1 MRDLLLAVPSRGRP
15 QNVTRLRDAMRGTC
29 TADTTLLLG
38 LDDDDPQLGA
48 YLDLAGPSAPRTR
61 VVVRPGLRQVVAWIN
76 ELAVPRAGEYRA
88 IGTIGDDNVPVTPGW
103 DSRMLAA
110 LEDAPLAF
118 GNDENPH
125 RPAGSL
131 CCHIFARS
139 EIIAALGYLGPPCLK
154 HMYVDDAWM
163 SWGRASGISYL
174 HDVIIRHEHWTTGA
188 AWDQTYADSHA
199 LMDADR
205 RAYQAYCRD
214 WLERDIAVIQGAV
227 RAGMT

>member
-1 MRDLLLAVPSRGRP
+1 MRDLLVAVPSRGRP
-15 QNVTRLRDAMRGTC
+15 GSITRLHEAMQGTC
-29 TADTTLLLG
+29 TADTQLAVG
-38 LDDDDPQLGA
+38 LDDDDA
-48 YLDLAGPSAPRTR
+48 HFYPRIPG
-61 VVVRPGLRQVVAWIN
+61 VEYVVRAGLRRVTAWTN
-76 ELAVPRAGEYRA
+76 ELAVPRAGEYRV

-103 DSRMLAA
+103 DARMLAA

-125 RPAGSL
+125 RPPGSL
-131 CCHIFARS
+131 CCHIFMRS
-139 EIIAALGYLGPPCLK
+139 EIAAALGYLGPPCLR

-163 SWGRASGISYL
+163 AWGRAGGISYL

-205 RAYQAYCRD
+205 RAYERYCRKD
-214 WLERDIAVIQGAV
+214 LERDIAVIQGAV
-227 RAGMT
+227 RAGMA

>member
-1 MRDLLLAVPSRGRP
+1 MRDLLVVVPSRDRP
-15 QNVTRLRDAMRGTC
+15 QNIVRLHEAMESTC
-29 TADTTLLLG
+29 TADTTLVVG
-38 LDDDDPQLGA
+38 LDEDDPSLRE
-48 YLDLAGPSAPRTR
+48 YPPGPEY
-61 VVVRPGLRQVVAWIN
+61 VIRPGLRQVVAWLN

-103 DSRMLAA
+103 DARMLAA

-125 RPAGSL
+125 RPPGSL
-131 CCHIFARS
+131 CCHIFMRS
-139 EIIAALGYLGPPCLK
+139 EIPAALGYLGPPCLR

-163 SWGRASGISYL
+163 AWGRAGGISYL

-188 AWDQTYADSHA
+188 TWDQTYADSHA

-227 RAGMT
+227 RAGMA

>member
-1 MRDLLLAVPSRGRP
+1 MRDLLLAVSSRGRP
-15 QNVTRLRDAMRGTC
+15 QNIARLWQAMTDTC
-29 TADTTLLLG
+29 TADTTLVVG
-38 LDDDDPQLGA
+38 LDEDDPSAEG
-48 YLDLAGPSAPRTR
+48 YPPGPQY
-61 VVVRPGLRQVVAWIN
+61 VIRPGLRQVVAWVN

-103 DSRMLAA
+103 DARMLAA

-131 CCHIFARS
+131 CCHIFMRS
-139 EIIAALGYLGPPCLK
+139 EIIAALGYLGPPCLR

-163 SWGRASGISYL
+163 AWGRAGGISYL

-205 RAYQAYCRD
+205 RAYERYCRED
-214 WLERDIAVIQGAV
+214 LERDIAVIQGAV
-227 RAGMT
+227 RAGMA